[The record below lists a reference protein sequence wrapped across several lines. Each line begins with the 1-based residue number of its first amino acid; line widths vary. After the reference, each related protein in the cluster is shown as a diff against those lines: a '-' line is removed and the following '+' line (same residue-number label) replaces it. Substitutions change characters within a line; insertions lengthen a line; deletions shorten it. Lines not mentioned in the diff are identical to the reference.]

1 MRSRPSALLILSLLL
16 AAPASRAADDAAKPA
31 ASSGDEI
38 ASFSLKGF
46 DLAAI
51 KTFDFAPDVSSCL
64 VDLTMALGP
73 LGILAPEEGDEPD
86 VLADCR
92 TDDVAGEPPGAGKT
106 LSVTAVT
113 LSDPRTHL
121 IVWWGFDA
129 SPEKPPPLKLQ
140 RVVDRLRADRAAQA
154 KQGSSQRGPS

>member
-1 MRSRPSALLILSLLL
+1 MLGVLL
-16 AAPASRAADDAAKPA
+16 AGPAHGADDAAKPA
-31 ASSGDEI
+31 ASSSDEI

-46 DLAAI
+46 DLASI
-51 KTFDFAPDVSSCL
+51 KTFDFAPDAGSCL
-64 VDLTMALGP
+64 VDLTMSLGS

-92 TDDVAGEPPGAGKT
+92 TDEVAGGRQGAGKT

-129 SPEKPPPLKLQ
+129 SAEKAPIRKLQ
-140 RVVDRLRADRAAQA
+140 RVIDRLRSDRTAPTS
-154 KQGSSQRGPS
+154 KGSGR